1 MGPIEFCI
9 NMSKTCI
16 GLRRECRVRVKLKQ
30 YSNVFVGLFLQ
41 FGTDL
46 LSRSIGL
53 FAPAE
58 ERFHTAEQA
67 SFGSRRV
74 GRGSSQI
81 EP

>member
-1 MGPIEFCI
+1 MKP
-9 NMSKTCI
+9 NVR
-16 GLRRECRVRVKLKQ
+16 RRECRVRVKLKQ
-30 YSNVFVGLFLQ
+30 YSNIFVGLFVQ

-58 ERFHTAEQA
+58 EHFHTAKQA